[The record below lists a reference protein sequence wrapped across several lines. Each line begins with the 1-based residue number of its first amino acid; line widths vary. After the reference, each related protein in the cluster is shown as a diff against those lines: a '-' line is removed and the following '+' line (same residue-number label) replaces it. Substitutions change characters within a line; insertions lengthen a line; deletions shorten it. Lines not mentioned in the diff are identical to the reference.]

1 MEWDQEGA
9 IKIPW
14 LLEFLTLHWQFS
26 GCSYLGFVYPDT
38 PHPHTFSGALKT
50 RIYYFANNL
59 AATSS
64 SIYNVSVL
72 ESMWVLI
79 IAVYCARLCT
89 GLCLWASAGALPEM
103 KREGEVQPP
112 HRCSSCLCCSEVG
125 LKQQDAVLHWAGW
138 DSVSKPGAAARQQ
151 GQDLEQEATNPR
163 WLWVSAGFPREYHSS
178 PMTKHSQVTNDGVV
192 LTPLFLW

>member
-1 MEWDQEGA
+1 MFLFGVCLSRHTPPPHFFRCSEDLD
-9 IKIPW
+9 
-14 LLEFLTLHWQFS
+14 LLLRQQFS
-26 GCSYLGFVYPDT
+26 SYFFKYLQCISTRVNV
-38 PHPHTFSGALKT
+38 GA
-50 RIYYFANNL
+50 NH
-59 AATSS
+59 SS
-64 SIYNVSVL
+64 L
-72 ESMWVLI
+72 LCPSMYW
-79 IAVYCARLCT
+79 T
-89 GLCLWASAGALPEM
+89 LWASAGALPEM
-103 KREGEVQPP
+103 KREGEVQLP

-178 PMTKHSQVTNDGVV
+178 PMTKHSQVTSDGVV